1 MVLHYA
7 AHMWASDILI
17 TKYKLSSKRVFS
29 VLASNLLET
38 LGRLKMM
45 FIVENNGRHK
55 WALTAFKFVIQL
67 ELGFIHIKGVLF

>member
-7 AHMWASDILI
+7 AHMWASDIFI
-17 TKYKLSSKRVFS
+17 TKKHSSRRVFS
-29 VLASNLLET
+29 VLASNLLVT

-67 ELGFIHIKGVLF
+67 ELGFIHVKGVLF